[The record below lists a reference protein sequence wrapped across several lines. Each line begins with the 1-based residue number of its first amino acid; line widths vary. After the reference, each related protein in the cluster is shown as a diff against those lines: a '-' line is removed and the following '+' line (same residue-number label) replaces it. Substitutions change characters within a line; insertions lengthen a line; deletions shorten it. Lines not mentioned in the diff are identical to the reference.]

1 MPHRPPD
8 VLSARRV
15 HAAAAQHIAAALF
28 DYVAGRPRIE
38 GLNSG
43 SFRLEWYS
51 CSVDIETRVNAME
64 KRFDR
69 RLDAITKLLQQGMR
83 MLARTDSRLADLA
96 AAQKRADKQIAA
108 LAEAQRELAESQTE
122 LARSQKELARS
133 QRELAEAQKATD
145 RSLRALI
152 DSLRNGR
159 NGR

>member
-1 MPHRPPD
+1 M
-8 VLSARRV
+8 
-15 HAAAAQHIAAALF
+15 
-28 DYVAGRPRIE
+28 
-38 GLNSG
+38 
-43 SFRLEWYS
+43 
-51 CSVDIETRVNAME
+51 DIETRVNAME

-122 LARSQKELARS
+122 LARSQ
-133 QRELAEAQKATD
+133 RELAEAQKATD
-145 RSLRALI
+145 RSLRAFI